1 MTSHFDVCHDA
12 VDNGV
17 WHAILETPTHVG
29 HRPCQYA
36 TLGHSQYDHSV
47 VFCFSSSPSTT
58 NDVDDDDDDNDTDND
73 IIIII
78 VVVVV
83 LLLVIIILLLLI
95 LILFIIMAIST

>member
-58 NDVDDDDDDNDTDND
+58 NDVDDDDNDTDND
-73 IIIII
+73 IIII

-83 LLLVIIILLLLI
+83 LLVIILLLI

>member
-58 NDVDDDDDDNDTDND
+58 NDVDDDDNDTDND
-73 IIIII
+73 IIII

-83 LLLVIIILLLLI
+83 LLVIILLLLI

>member
-58 NDVDDDDDDNDTDND
+58 NDVDDDDDNDTDND
-73 IIIII
+73 IIII

-83 LLLVIIILLLLI
+83 LLVIILLLLI